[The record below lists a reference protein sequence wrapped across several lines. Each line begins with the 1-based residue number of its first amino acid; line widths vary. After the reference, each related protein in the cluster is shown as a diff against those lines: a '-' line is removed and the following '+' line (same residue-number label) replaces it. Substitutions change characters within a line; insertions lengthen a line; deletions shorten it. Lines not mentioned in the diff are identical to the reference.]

1 MRVRIIGKSTNKN
14 EAWIADAGT
23 SVSIIPV
30 NIANRNGRKWRAL
43 DPDEPNYSGVTGN
56 ELTILE
62 QTYIWIKFMCIKIA
76 QEIEI

>member
-30 NIANRNGRKWRAL
+30 NIAKRNGIKWRAL
-43 DPDEPNYSGVTGN
+43 DPDEPN
-56 ELTILE
+56 
-62 QTYIWIKFMCIKIA
+62 
-76 QEIEI
+76 